1 MDLAKIASMLAPAHQ
16 IQFWFL
22 HLPPLLLLPPP
33 TPASA
38 THSYRHLLLP
48 PPPTPAATHHPHR
61 LMCHPHRLT
70 CHQPACLLSSSVG
83 RSHDPSARRRRSNSS
98 ARRWCI
104 DHTPMNP
111 ALDGGT
117 PTTTPVP
124 RPRRWHPDRAAPPQC
139 RHHLSGKV
147 LDCLCEIDL
156 KSTALC
162 NWA

>member
-61 LMCHPHRLT
+61 LMCHPHGSRAT
-70 CHQPACLLSSSVG
+70 GPHACYPP
-83 RSHDPSARRRRSNSS
+83 PSAVLMTL
-98 ARRWCI
+98 APEG
-104 DHTPMNP
+104 DVATPAP
-111 ALDGGT
+111 DGGAST
-117 PTTTPVP
+117 IP
-124 RPRRWHPDRAAPPQC
+124 R
-139 RHHLSGKV
+139 
-147 LDCLCEIDL
+147 
-156 KSTALC
+156 
-162 NWA
+162 